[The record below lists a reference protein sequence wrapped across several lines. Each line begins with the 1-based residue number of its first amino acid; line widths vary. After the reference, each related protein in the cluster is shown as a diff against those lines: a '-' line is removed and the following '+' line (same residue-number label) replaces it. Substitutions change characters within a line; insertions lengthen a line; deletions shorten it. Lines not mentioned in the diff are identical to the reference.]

1 MVRAPWRPVAP
12 SHSCTLRQILPDR
25 RVSLKFDLIK
35 SAAGR
40 GILPAL
46 ALVLASCGGGSEA
59 PRVLSEEEQAI
70 KDQIEARRANFH
82 DLGAAFKAV
91 GDELR
96 AGRPTSPTSIFSI
109 QAIRSYAPQM
119 ASWFPE
125 GSGPEAGFETDS
137 LSTVWEDDEA
147 FAQSLQDF
155 QATVVDFSAA
165 AAANDGEAIRAQF
178 RIVGESCESCHE
190 RFRAEE

>member
-1 MVRAPWRPVAP
+1 MAHAPWRPAAR
-12 SHSCTLRQILPDR
+12 SRSCTHRKILPDR
-25 RVSLKFDLIK
+25 RVSLKFDFIK

-46 ALVLASCGGGSEA
+46 ALVLASCGGGSDA

-137 LSTVWEDDEA
+137 LSSIWEEDEA
-147 FAQSLQDF
+147 FAQSLEDF
-155 QATVVDFSAA
+155 QATVANFSAA
-165 AAANDGEAIRAQF
+165 ALANDGDAIRLQF
-178 RIVGESCESCHE
+178 RVVGESCESCHE